1 MKEHEV
7 VNTIRRWQFIEA
19 TKRELE
25 EQLES
30 IVYKTT
36 ATYGDTA
43 GGGGGF
49 TSKVEDIA
57 IKRQKL
63 IRKIR
68 VIELEQKLI
77 IKMIQCSGL
86 TDIEKS
92 VLWEVAK
99 CGNLRRFAQVNKI
112 CKSNVYKIR
121 DRAIKKVA
129 AKW

>member
-30 IVYKTT
+30 ISYKIT
-36 ATYGDTA
+36 ANYGDAA

-49 TSKVEDIA
+49 TSKVEKIA
-57 IKRQKL
+57 LKRQNL
-63 IRKIR
+63 MQKIR
-68 VIELEQKLI
+68 IKNIEQKKIRSLI
-77 IKMIQCSGL
+77 ECSGL
-86 TDIEKS
+86 STIEQA

-99 CGNLRRFAQVNKI
+99 CGNLRRFAQCNDL
-112 CKSNVYKIR
+112 CKSYVYKVR

-129 AKW
+129 AIH

>member
-1 MKEHEV
+1 MTENEV
-7 VNTIRRWQFIEA
+7 VKVIKRWQFIEA

-30 IVYKTT
+30 IAYKTT

-63 IRKIR
+63 MQKIR
-68 VIELEQKLI
+68 MKEVEKKKIKSLIE
-77 IKMIQCSGL
+77 CSGL
-86 TDIEKS
+86 SDIEQA

-99 CGNLRRFAQVNKI
+99 CGNLRRFAQCNKI
-112 CKSNVYKIR
+112 CKSNIYKIR

-129 AKW
+129 AIH